1 MSLTTYAQLQSSID
15 AWLGNRGDIDSE
27 IKDFIALAEARMW
40 MDLRIRAM
48 EARTTDTANA
58 EYLTLP
64 SDFIA
69 LRSIKIGGHVLD
81 YMTPERMERTANSDT
96 TGQPKTYSIVGDE
109 LQFAPTPDQS
119 YTVELAYFKRL
130 PALSDSNTSNWIL
143 TNVPQLYLYGALL
156 EAEPF
161 LENDQ
166 RVALW
171 GAQFQASLDKLN
183 LAEQEGRFGHAPV
196 IWGQTSD

>member
-48 EARTTDTANA
+48 EARTTDTASA

-81 YMTPERMERTANSDT
+81 YMTPDRMERTANSDT

>member
-48 EARTTDTANA
+48 EARTTDTASA

-64 SDFIA
+64 GDFIA

-81 YMTPERMERTANSDT
+81 YMTPDRMERTANSDT

>member
-48 EARTTDTANA
+48 EARTTDTASA